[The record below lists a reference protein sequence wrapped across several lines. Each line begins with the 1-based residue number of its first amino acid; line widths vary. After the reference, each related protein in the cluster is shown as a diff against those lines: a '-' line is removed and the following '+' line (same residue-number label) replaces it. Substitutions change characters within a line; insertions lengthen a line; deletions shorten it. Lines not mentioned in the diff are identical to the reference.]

1 MSTET
6 TTCLPPDSEMVPSSH
21 TSCTPILDLA
31 HRFHLTHPRIG
42 YLCVHGAHEESQ
54 RLYPASRMSDIFRL
68 PLGGGVLK
76 FNFTLTYWIR
86 RNDETSEQG
95 QFQPHTDLPHLQSFC
110 LDFYEKNIIAV
121 IKIIGNQYT
130 YLKENDHSRRDAAY
144 HALKAAFPTYEC
156 RRSIDHI
163 IDACETA
170 RDLFKVLE
178 LLSKDV
184 QLPSEILEAHT
195 DTTRKQSICDGR
207 ISS

>member
-1 MSTET
+1 
-6 TTCLPPDSEMVPSSH
+6 
-21 TSCTPILDLA
+21 
-31 HRFHLTHPRIG
+31 
-42 YLCVHGAHEESQ
+42 
-54 RLYPASRMSDIFRL
+54 MSDILRF
-68 PLGGGVLK
+68 PSGGGVLK

-130 YLKENDHSRRDAAY
+130 YLKVFS
-144 HALKAAFPTYEC
+144 
-156 RRSIDHI
+156 HI
-163 IDACETA
+163 TDACETA

-178 LLSKDV
+178 LLSKDI

-195 DTTRKQSICDGR
+195 EVKQLAKFFRPYNIIPCNIFSDDYPSIKRLPELPAAVTALAAYGW
-207 ISS
+207 